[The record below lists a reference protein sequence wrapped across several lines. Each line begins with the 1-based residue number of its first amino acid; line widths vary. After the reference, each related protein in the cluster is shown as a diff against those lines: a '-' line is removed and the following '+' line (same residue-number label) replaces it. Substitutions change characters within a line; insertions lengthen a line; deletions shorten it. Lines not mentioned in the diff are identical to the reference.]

1 MEISK
6 HKEHDNIINVLSEN
20 FIEYKDDGLK
30 KVYEQL
36 MDYSKNQRLNI
47 IEPASKNK
55 LNSKYLEVIEKLK
68 DNLKNNQYINTYQT
82 DLPIYIKSRSENAK
96 TLMICAMDPLCK
108 EPSTGPDKDFPVDYN
123 TDNVNFWVPF
133 SLINNDKGSNAD
145 FFEEL
150 RLHYNLYITDIYKL
164 FFYISTNE
172 WDNKNKKYKFLKS
185 NSRPEFKKIMR
196 HAEILEKEIEIIK
209 PHCIITL
216 GNNSRNALV
225 KISKDKTNFI
235 ENWTKKD
242 AEGNSVTDVQKYIF
256 KNNNFEC
263 NIISSPHIS
272 ASANGVRNPL
282 LKNKKYTSII
292 EEIETKKMAKII
304 IKNLNK

>member
-6 HKEHDNIINVLSEN
+6 HKEHDNILNVLSEN
-20 FIEYKDDGLK
+20 FIKYKDDGLK
-30 KVYEQL
+30 KVYEQF
-36 MDYSKNQRLNI
+36 MDYSKNPPI
-47 IEPASKNK
+47 IEPISKNN
-55 LNSKYLEVIEKLK
+55 LNSKYLEVIEKIK
-68 DNLKNNQYINTYQT
+68 DGLKNNQFITTYQT

-96 TLMICAMDPLCK
+96 TLMICAMDPLSI
-108 EPSTGPDKDFPVDYN
+108 EPISGPERNSPIEYSTDE
-123 TDNVNFWVPF
+123 VNFWVPF
-133 SLINNDKGSNAD
+133 SLITNDKGSNAD

-150 RLHYNLYITDIYKL
+150 SLHYNLYITDIYKL

-172 WDNKNKKYKFLKS
+172 WDNKNEKYKFLKS

-225 KISKDKTNFI
+225 KISKDKTNPI
-235 ENWTKKD
+235 KTWTKKD

-282 LKNKKYTSII
+282 LKNKKYTSIN

>member
-20 FIEYKDDGLK
+20 FIKDDGLK
-30 KVYEQL
+30 NIYQQL
-36 MDYSKNQRLNI
+36 MDYSKNPNGKI
-47 IEPASKNK
+47 TIESSKNN
-55 LNSKYLEVIEKLK
+55 LNSKYLEGIEKVKNGL
-68 DNLKNNQYINTYQT
+68 NNNQLITSYQT

-96 TLMICAMDPLCK
+96 TLMICAMDPLSV
-108 EPSTGPDKDFPVDYN
+108 EPSSGPERNSPIDYSIN
-123 TDNVNFWVPF
+123 KVKFWVPF
-133 SLINNDKGSNAD
+133 SLIENKKGSNAD

-150 RLHYNLYITDIYKL
+150 SLHYNLYITDIYKL
-164 FFYISTNE
+164 FFYIATNE

-225 KISKDKTNFI
+225 KISKDKTNPI
-235 ENWTKKD
+235 KPWTKID

-272 ASANGVRNPL
+272 ASANAKRTPL
-282 LKNKKYTSII
+282 LNNKKYNSIND
-292 EEIETKKMAKII
+292 EKATKKMAKII
-304 IKNLNK
+304 IINLNK